1 MAKKPIPPKER
12 PHKKNQRGRRDQRGR
27 IIWGR
32 DPLTGKPIY
41 IDETDIILG
50 GEPKPGEGQP
60 KPGPTDIILG
70 GEPKPGEGK
79 PKPGPTD
86 IYLAAR
92 KFSNRDRLSGLTP
105 EAGTKSLL
113 RALRNYM
120 RIG

>member
-12 PHKKNQRGRRDQRGR
+12 PHEKNQRGWRDQRGR
-27 IIWGR
+27 LIRGR

-41 IDETDIILG
+41 SDE
-50 GEPKPGEGQP
+50 
-60 KPGPTDIILG
+60 TDIILG